1 MDSECRFSVPMTVWL
16 RNIALYIYIYINHF
30 DIISKFIIEV
40 YIRNVGAFEAG
51 V

>member
-16 RNIALYIYIYINHF
+16 RNITLYIYIYINHF